1 VAKLSARSTLADVAR
16 CVSAALGRAGI
27 RAVLTGGACVH
38 LYTKGRVA
46 SGDLDFVIQGDVAHA
61 ALDRAMKEAGFSR
74 SGDQYAHPRT
84 SYFVEFLPGPLAI
97 GADLSVLPVALRI
110 GRSSVT
116 ALSPTDS
123 CRDRLAGFYH
133 WNDRQS
139 LRAAVAIATRHRVH
153 LARIRRWSDEEGFL
167 EKFEEF
173 LKERRR
179 AMGAPRS

>member
-1 VAKLSARSTLADVAR
+1 MTHLTARSTLADVAR
-16 CVSAALGRAGI
+16 CVSEALERAGI

-38 LYTKGRVA
+38 IYTKGRIS
-46 SGDLDFVIQGDVAHA
+46 SGDLDFVIQGEVAGA

-74 SGDQYAHPRT
+74 NRDRYVHPRT
-84 SYFVEFLPGPLAI
+84 AYFVEFLPGPLAI
-97 GADLSVLPVALRI
+97 GADLGVLPVSLRI

-123 CRDRLAGFYH
+123 CRDRLAAFYH

-139 LRAAVAIATRHRVH
+139 LRAAVAIATRHRIH
-153 LARIRRWSDEEGFL
+153 LARIRRWSEEEGFP

-173 LKERRR
+173 LRERRR
-179 AMGAPRS
+179 AKARGT